1 MYCQEVYMEKE
12 LDLRLTKAVPTERQI
27 KIQQMEFYGFVHFTI
42 NTFTGMEWGEGTEDP
57 KIFNPDKLNAEQW
70 ARAAKDGGM
79 SGLILTCKHHDGF
92 CLWPSAYTKHSVAS
106 SPYKDGKGDIVKE
119 LSDACRK
126 EGIKFGVYLSPW
138 DRNNSSYGT
147 GKEYDD
153 YFVNQ
158 LTELLTNYGDIFT
171 VWFDGA
177 CGEGPNG
184 KVQKYDWDRYYS
196 VIRKL
201 QPKACISVSG
211 PDVRWCGNEAGDTRE
226 SEWSVVPV
234 RMSDTEIVAENSQK
248 RDDEEFRRQTMNAED
263 RDLGSRDRLR
273 DVKNIIWYPAE
284 VDVSIR
290 PGWFYHEEE
299 DDKVRSFE
307 NLKDIYLKSVGGN
320 ATLLLNIP
328 PDKHGLFCEA
338 DVKRLKELGDFIRT
352 SFSDNLVEQAEL
364 IATPFQNGHSIENV
378 KEDDYDTYFRTDDWN
393 TQAEIRIKWKEE
405 KKLKYLV
412 MKEMI
417 SLSQRIEKFTISYLK
432 DGREKIVTTGTT
444 VGYKKIVS
452 LPEIIT
458 DELII
463 RIVDS
468 RVAPTLSFI
477 GVYGKQLN

>member
-1 MYCQEVYMEKE
+1 MERE
-12 LDLRLTKAVPTERQI
+12 LDLKLTKVVPTERQV

-57 KIFNPDKLNAEQW
+57 KLFHPDRLDAQQW
-70 ARAAKDGGM
+70 AEAAKEGGM

-106 SPYKDGKGDIVKE
+106 SPYKEGKGDVVRE

-126 EGIKFGVYLSPW
+126 VGIKFGVYLSPW
-138 DRNNSSYGT
+138 DRNNPDYGK
-147 GKEYDD
+147 GKAYDD

-158 LTELLTNYGDIFT
+158 LTELLTNYGELFT

-184 KVQKYDWDRYYS
+184 KVQKYDWERYYA

-226 SEWSVVPV
+226 SEWSVVPAKI
-234 RMSDTEIVAENSQK
+234 SENELVAEHSQK
-248 RDDEEFRRQTMNAED
+248 EDNEKFSKQGMNEQD

-273 DVKNIIWYPAE
+273 GVSKLIWYPAE

-290 PGWFYHEEE
+290 PGWFYHEDQ
-299 DDKVRSFE
+299 DDKVRSLE

-328 PDKHGLFCEA
+328 PDKHGLFHRT
-338 DVKRLKELGDFIRT
+338 DVERLKELGDFIRT
-352 SFSDNLVEQAEL
+352 SFSDNLVKQAKL
-364 IATPFQNGHSIENV
+364 TATPFQVGHDIENV
-378 KEDDYDTYFRTDDWN
+378 REDDYHTYFRTDDWN
-393 TQAEIRIKWKEE
+393 TQIEIRIQWQEE
-405 KKLKYLV
+405 KKLEYLV
-412 MKEMI
+412 LKEMI
-417 SLSQRIEKFTISYLK
+417 SLSQRIEKFTISYMK
-432 DGREKIVTTGTT
+432 DRREKVVTTGTT
-444 VGYKKIVS
+444 VGYKKIVV
-452 LPEIIT
+452 LPEILT

-477 GVYGKQLN
+477 GVYGK

>member
-1 MYCQEVYMEKE
+1 MEKE

-138 DRNNSSYGT
+138 DRNNSSYGA

-248 RDDEEFRRQTMNAED
+248 KDDEEFRRQTMNAED

-352 SFSDNLVEQAEL
+352 SFSDNLVKQAEL

>member
-1 MYCQEVYMEKE
+1 MEKE

-248 RDDEEFRRQTMNAED
+248 KDDEEFRRQTMNAED

-352 SFSDNLVEQAEL
+352 SFSDNLVKQAEL

>member
-1 MYCQEVYMEKE
+1 MERE
-12 LDLRLTKAVPTERQI
+12 LDLKLTKVVPTERQV

-57 KIFNPDKLNAEQW
+57 KLFNPDKLDAQQW
-70 ARAAKDGGM
+70 AEAAKEGGM

-92 CLWPSAYTKHSVAS
+92 CLWPSAYTKHSVES
-106 SPYKDGKGDIVKE
+106 SPYKEGKGDVVKE

-126 EGIKFGVYLSPW
+126 VGIKFGVYLSPW
-138 DRNNSSYGT
+138 DRNNPDYGK
-147 GKEYDD
+147 GEAYDD

-158 LTELLTNYGDIFT
+158 LTELLTNYGELFT

-184 KVQKYDWDRYYS
+184 KVQKYDWERYYA

-226 SEWSVVPV
+226 SEWSVVPAKI
-234 RMSDTEIVAENSQK
+234 SETELVAEHSQK
-248 RDDEEFRRQTMNAED
+248 EDNEKFSKQGMNEQD

-273 DVKNIIWYPAE
+273 GVSKLIWYPAE

-290 PGWFYHEEE
+290 PGWFYHEDQ
-299 DDKVRSFE
+299 DDKVRSLE

-328 PDKHGLFCEA
+328 PDKHGLFHRA
-338 DVKRLKELGDFIRT
+338 DVERLKELGDFIRT
-352 SFSDNLVEQAEL
+352 SFSNNLVEQAKL
-364 IATPFQNGHSIENV
+364 TATPFQVGHDIENV
-378 KEDDYDTYFRTDDWN
+378 REDDYHTYFRTDDWN
-393 TQAEIRIKWKEE
+393 TQIEIRIQWQEE
-405 KKLKYLV
+405 KKLEYLV
-412 MKEMI
+412 LKEMI
-417 SLSQRIEKFTISYLK
+417 SLSQRIEKFTISYMK
-432 DGREKIVTTGTT
+432 DRKEKVVTTGTT
-444 VGYKKIVS
+444 VGYKKIVV
-452 LPEIIT
+452 LPEILA

-477 GVYGKQLN
+477 GVYGK

>member
-1 MYCQEVYMEKE
+1 MERE
-12 LDLRLTKAVPTERQI
+12 LDLKLTKVVPTERQV

-57 KIFNPDKLNAEQW
+57 KLFHPDKLDAQQW
-70 ARAAKDGGM
+70 AEAAKEGGM

-92 CLWPSAYTKHSVAS
+92 CLWPSAYTKHSVES
-106 SPYKDGKGDIVKE
+106 SPYKEGKGDVVKE

-126 EGIKFGVYLSPW
+126 VGIKFGVYLSPW
-138 DRNNSSYGT
+138 DRNNPDYGK
-147 GKEYDD
+147 GEAYDD

-158 LTELLTNYGDIFT
+158 LTELLTNYGELFT

-184 KVQKYDWDRYYS
+184 KVQKYDWERYYA

-226 SEWSVVPV
+226 SEWSVVPAKI
-234 RMSDTEIVAENSQK
+234 SETELVAEHSQK
-248 RDDEEFRRQTMNAED
+248 EDNEKFSKQGMNEQD

-273 DVKNIIWYPAE
+273 GVSKLIWYPAE

-290 PGWFYHEEE
+290 PGWFYHEDQ
-299 DDKVRSFE
+299 DDKVRSLE

-328 PDKHGLFCEA
+328 PDKHGLFHRA
-338 DVKRLKELGDFIRT
+338 DVERLKELGDFIRT
-352 SFSDNLVEQAEL
+352 SFSNNLVEQAKL
-364 IATPFQNGHSIENV
+364 TATPFQVGYDIENV
-378 KEDDYDTYFRTDDWN
+378 REDDYHTYFRTDDWN
-393 TQAEIRIKWKEE
+393 TQIEIRIQWQEE
-405 KKLKYLV
+405 KKLEYLV
-412 MKEMI
+412 LKEMI
-417 SLSQRIEKFTISYLK
+417 SLSQRIEKFTISYMK
-432 DGREKIVTTGTT
+432 DRKEKVVTTGTT
-444 VGYKKIVS
+444 VGYKKIVV
-452 LPEIIT
+452 LPEILT

-477 GVYGKQLN
+477 GVYGK

>member
-1 MYCQEVYMEKE
+1 MERE
-12 LDLRLTKAVPTERQI
+12 LDLKLTKVVPTERQV

-57 KIFNPDKLNAEQW
+57 KLFNPDKLDAQQW
-70 ARAAKDGGM
+70 AEAAKEGGM

-92 CLWPSAYTKHSVAS
+92 CLWPSAYTKHSVES
-106 SPYKDGKGDIVKE
+106 SPYKEGKGDVVKE

-126 EGIKFGVYLSPW
+126 VGIKFGVYLSPW
-138 DRNNSSYGT
+138 DRNNPDYGK
-147 GKEYDD
+147 GEAYDD

-158 LTELLTNYGDIFT
+158 LTELLTNYGELFT

-184 KVQKYDWDRYYS
+184 KVQKYDWERYYA

-211 PDVRWCGNEAGDTRE
+211 RDTRE
-226 SEWSVVPV
+226 SEWSVVPAKI
-234 RMSDTEIVAENSQK
+234 SETELVAEHSQK
-248 RDDEEFRRQTMNAED
+248 EDNEKFSKQGMNEQD

-273 DVKNIIWYPAE
+273 GVSKLIWYPAE

-290 PGWFYHEEE
+290 PGWFYHEDQ
-299 DDKVRSFE
+299 DDKVRSLE

-328 PDKHGLFCEA
+328 PDKHGLFHRA
-338 DVKRLKELGDFIRT
+338 DVERLKELGDFIRT
-352 SFSDNLVEQAEL
+352 SFSNNLVEQAKL
-364 IATPFQNGHSIENV
+364 TATPFQVGHDIENV
-378 KEDDYDTYFRTDDWN
+378 REDDYHTYFRTDDWN
-393 TQAEIRIKWKEE
+393 TQIEIRIQWQEE
-405 KKLKYLV
+405 KKLEYLV
-412 MKEMI
+412 LKEMI
-417 SLSQRIEKFTISYLK
+417 SLSQRIEKFTISYMK
-432 DGREKIVTTGTT
+432 DRKEKVVTTGTT
-444 VGYKKIVS
+444 VGYKKIVV
-452 LPEIIT
+452 LPEILT

-477 GVYGKQLN
+477 GVYGK

>member
-70 ARAAKDGGM
+70 AKAAKDGGM

-126 EGIKFGVYLSPW
+126 EGIRFGVYLSPW

-147 GKEYDD
+147 GKAYDD

-248 RDDEEFRRQTMNAED
+248 KDDEEFRRQTMNAQD

-352 SFSDNLVEQAEL
+352 SFSDNLVKQAEL

>member
-1 MYCQEVYMEKE
+1 MERE
-12 LDLRLTKAVPTERQI
+12 LDLKLTKVVPTERQV

-57 KIFNPDKLNAEQW
+57 KLFNPDKLDAQQW
-70 ARAAKDGGM
+70 AEVAKEGGM

-92 CLWPSAYTKHSVAS
+92 CLWPSAYTKHSVES
-106 SPYKDGKGDIVKE
+106 SPYKEGKGDVVKE

-126 EGIKFGVYLSPW
+126 VGIKFGVYLSPW
-138 DRNNSSYGT
+138 DRNNPDYGK
-147 GKEYDD
+147 GEAYDD

-158 LTELLTNYGDIFT
+158 LTELLTNYGELFT

-184 KVQKYDWDRYYS
+184 KVQKYDWERYYA

-226 SEWSVVPV
+226 SEWSVVPAKI
-234 RMSDTEIVAENSQK
+234 SETELVAEHSQK
-248 RDDEEFRRQTMNAED
+248 EDNEKFSKQGMNEQD

-273 DVKNIIWYPAE
+273 GVSKLIWYPAE

-290 PGWFYHEEE
+290 PGWFYHEDQ
-299 DDKVRSFE
+299 DDKVRSLE

-328 PDKHGLFCEA
+328 PDKHGLFHRA
-338 DVKRLKELGDFIRT
+338 DVERLKELGDFIRT
-352 SFSDNLVEQAEL
+352 SFSNNLVEQAKL
-364 IATPFQNGHSIENV
+364 TATPFQVGHDIENV
-378 KEDDYDTYFRTDDWN
+378 REDDYHTYFRTDDWN
-393 TQAEIRIKWKEE
+393 TQIEIRIQWQEE
-405 KKLKYLV
+405 KKLEYLV
-412 MKEMI
+412 LKEMI
-417 SLSQRIEKFTISYLK
+417 SLSQRIEKFTISYMK
-432 DGREKIVTTGTT
+432 DRKEKVVTTGTT
-444 VGYKKIVS
+444 VGYKKIVV
-452 LPEIIT
+452 LPEILT

-477 GVYGKQLN
+477 GVYGK

>member
-1 MYCQEVYMEKE
+1 MERE
-12 LDLRLTKAVPTERQI
+12 LDLKLTKVVPTERQV

-57 KIFNPDKLNAEQW
+57 KLFNPDKLDAQQW
-70 ARAAKDGGM
+70 AEAAKEGGM

-92 CLWPSAYTKHSVAS
+92 CLWPSAYTKHSVES
-106 SPYKDGKGDIVKE
+106 SPYKEGKGDVVKE

-126 EGIKFGVYLSPW
+126 VGIKFGVYLSPW
-138 DRNNSSYGT
+138 DRNNPDYGK
-147 GKEYDD
+147 GEAYDD

-158 LTELLTNYGDIFT
+158 LTELVTNYGELVT
-171 VWFDGA
+171 VWVDGA

-184 KVQKYDWDRYYS
+184 KVQKYDWERYYA

-226 SEWSVVPV
+226 SEWSVVPAKI
-234 RMSDTEIVAENSQK
+234 SETELVAEHSQK
-248 RDDEEFRRQTMNAED
+248 EDNEKFSKQGMNEQD

-273 DVKNIIWYPAE
+273 GVSKLIWYPAE

-290 PGWFYHEEE
+290 PGWFYHEDQ
-299 DDKVRSFE
+299 DDKVRSLE

-328 PDKHGLFCEA
+328 PDKHGLFHRA
-338 DVKRLKELGDFIRT
+338 DVERLKELGDFIRT
-352 SFSDNLVEQAEL
+352 SFSNNLVEQAKL
-364 IATPFQNGHSIENV
+364 TATPFQVGHDIENV
-378 KEDDYDTYFRTDDWN
+378 REDDYHTYFRTDDWN
-393 TQAEIRIKWKEE
+393 TQIEIRIQWQEE
-405 KKLKYLV
+405 KKLEYLV
-412 MKEMI
+412 LKEMI
-417 SLSQRIEKFTISYLK
+417 SLSQRIEKFTISYMK
-432 DGREKIVTTGTT
+432 DRKEKVVTTGTT
-444 VGYKKIVS
+444 VGYKKIVV
-452 LPEIIT
+452 LPEILT

-477 GVYGKQLN
+477 GVYGK

>member
-1 MYCQEVYMEKE
+1 MERE
-12 LDLRLTKAVPTERQI
+12 LDLKLTKVVPTERQV

-57 KIFNPDKLNAEQW
+57 KLFNPDKLDAQQW
-70 ARAAKDGGM
+70 AEAAKEGGM

-92 CLWPSAYTKHSVAS
+92 CLWPSAYTKHSVES
-106 SPYKDGKGDIVKE
+106 SPYKEGKGDVVKE

-126 EGIKFGVYLSPW
+126 VGIKFGVYLSPW
-138 DRNNSSYGT
+138 DRNNPDYGK
-147 GKEYDD
+147 GEAYDD

-158 LTELLTNYGDIFT
+158 LTELLTNYGELFT

-184 KVQKYDWDRYYS
+184 KVQKYDWERYYA

-226 SEWSVVPV
+226 SEWSVVPAKI
-234 RMSDTEIVAENSQK
+234 SETELVAEHSQK
-248 RDDEEFRRQTMNAED
+248 EDNEKFSKQGMNEQD

-273 DVKNIIWYPAE
+273 GVSNLIWYPAE

-290 PGWFYHEEE
+290 PGWFYHEDQ
-299 DDKVRSFE
+299 DDKVRSLE

-328 PDKHGLFCEA
+328 PDKHGLFHRA
-338 DVKRLKELGDFIRT
+338 DVERLKELGDFIRT
-352 SFSDNLVEQAEL
+352 SFSNNLVEQAKL
-364 IATPFQNGHSIENV
+364 TATPFQVGHDIENV
-378 KEDDYDTYFRTDDWN
+378 REDDYHTYFRTDDWN
-393 TQAEIRIKWKEE
+393 TQIEIRIQWQEE
-405 KKLKYLV
+405 KKLEYLV
-412 MKEMI
+412 LKEMI
-417 SLSQRIEKFTISYLK
+417 SLSQRIEKFTISYMK
-432 DGREKIVTTGTT
+432 DRKEKVVTTGTT
-444 VGYKKIVS
+444 VGYKKIVV
-452 LPEIIT
+452 LPEILT

-477 GVYGKQLN
+477 GVYGK

>member
-1 MYCQEVYMEKE
+1 MERE
-12 LDLRLTKAVPTERQI
+12 LDLKLTKVVPTERQV

-57 KIFNPDKLNAEQW
+57 KLFNPDKLDAQQW
-70 ARAAKDGGM
+70 AEAAKEGGM

-92 CLWPSAYTKHSVAS
+92 CLWPSAYTKHSVES
-106 SPYKDGKGDIVKE
+106 SPYKEGKGDVVKE

-126 EGIKFGVYLSPW
+126 VGIKFGVYLSPW
-138 DRNNSSYGT
+138 DRNNPDYGK
-147 GKEYDD
+147 GEAYDD

-158 LTELLTNYGDIFT
+158 LTELLTNYGELFT

-184 KVQKYDWDRYYS
+184 KVQKYDWERYYA

-226 SEWSVVPV
+226 SEWSVVPAKI
-234 RMSDTEIVAENSQK
+234 SETELVAEHSQK
-248 RDDEEFRRQTMNAED
+248 EDNEKFSKQGMNEQD

-273 DVKNIIWYPAE
+273 GVSKLIWYPAE

-290 PGWFYHEEE
+290 HGWFYHEDQ
-299 DDKVRSFE
+299 DDKVRSLE

-328 PDKHGLFCEA
+328 PDKHGLFHRA
-338 DVKRLKELGDFIRT
+338 DVERLKELGDFIRT
-352 SFSDNLVEQAEL
+352 SFSNNLVEQAKL
-364 IATPFQNGHSIENV
+364 TATPFQVGHDIENV
-378 KEDDYDTYFRTDDWN
+378 REDDYHTYFRTDDWN
-393 TQAEIRIKWKEE
+393 TQIEIRIQWQEE
-405 KKLKYLV
+405 KKLEYLV
-412 MKEMI
+412 LKEMI
-417 SLSQRIEKFTISYLK
+417 SLSQRIEKFTISYMK
-432 DGREKIVTTGTT
+432 DRKEKVVTTGTT
-444 VGYKKIVS
+444 VGYKKIVV
-452 LPEIIT
+452 LPEILT

-477 GVYGKQLN
+477 GVYGK

>member
-1 MYCQEVYMEKE
+1 M
-12 LDLRLTKAVPTERQI
+12 
-27 KIQQMEFYGFVHFTI
+27 
-42 NTFTGMEWGEGTEDP
+42 
-57 KIFNPDKLNAEQW
+57 FNPDKLDAQQW
-70 ARAAKDGGM
+70 AEAAKEGGM

-92 CLWPSAYTKHSVAS
+92 CLWPSAYTKHSVES
-106 SPYKDGKGDIVKE
+106 SPYKEGKGDVVKE

-126 EGIKFGVYLSPW
+126 VGIKFGVYLSPW
-138 DRNNSSYGT
+138 DRNNPDYGK
-147 GKEYDD
+147 GEAYDD

-158 LTELLTNYGDIFT
+158 LTELLTNYGELFT

-184 KVQKYDWDRYYS
+184 KVQKYDWERYYA

-226 SEWSVVPV
+226 SEWSVVPAKI
-234 RMSDTEIVAENSQK
+234 SETELVAEHSQK
-248 RDDEEFRRQTMNAED
+248 EDNEKFSKQGMNEQD

-273 DVKNIIWYPAE
+273 GVSKLIWYPAE

-290 PGWFYHEEE
+290 PGWFYHEDQ
-299 DDKVRSFE
+299 DDKVRSLE

-328 PDKHGLFCEA
+328 PDKHGLFHRA
-338 DVKRLKELGDFIRT
+338 DVERLKELGDFIRT
-352 SFSDNLVEQAEL
+352 SFSNNLVEQAKL
-364 IATPFQNGHSIENV
+364 TATPFQVGHDIENV
-378 KEDDYDTYFRTDDWN
+378 REDDYHTYFRTDDWN
-393 TQAEIRIKWKEE
+393 TQIEIRIQWQEE
-405 KKLKYLV
+405 KKLEYLV
-412 MKEMI
+412 LKEMI
-417 SLSQRIEKFTISYLK
+417 SLSQRIEKFTISYMK
-432 DGREKIVTTGTT
+432 DRKEKVVTTGTT
-444 VGYKKIVS
+444 VGYKKIVV
-452 LPEIIT
+452 LPEILT

-477 GVYGKQLN
+477 GVYGK

>member
-1 MYCQEVYMEKE
+1 MERE
-12 LDLRLTKAVPTERQI
+12 LDLKLTKVVPTERQV

-57 KIFNPDKLNAEQW
+57 KLFNPDKLDAQQW
-70 ARAAKDGGM
+70 AEAAKEGGM

-92 CLWPSAYTKHSVAS
+92 CLWPSAYTKHSVES
-106 SPYKDGKGDIVKE
+106 SPYKEGKGDVVKE

-126 EGIKFGVYLSPW
+126 VGIKFGVYLSPW
-138 DRNNSSYGT
+138 DRNNPDYGK
-147 GKEYDD
+147 GEAYDD

-158 LTELLTNYGDIFT
+158 LTELLTNYGELFT

-184 KVQKYDWDRYYS
+184 KVQKYDWERYYA

-226 SEWSVVPV
+226 SEWSVVPAKI
-234 RMSDTEIVAENSQK
+234 SETELVAEHSQK
-248 RDDEEFRRQTMNAED
+248 EDNEKFSKQGMNEQD

-273 DVKNIIWYPAE
+273 GVSKLIWYPAE

-290 PGWFYHEEE
+290 PGWFYHEDQ
-299 DDKVRSFE
+299 DDKVRSLE

-328 PDKHGLFCEA
+328 PDKHGLFHRA
-338 DVKRLKELGDFIRT
+338 DVERLKELGDFIRT
-352 SFSDNLVEQAEL
+352 SFSNNLVEQAKL
-364 IATPFQNGHSIENV
+364 TATPFQVGHDIENV
-378 KEDDYDTYFRTDDWN
+378 RDDWN
-393 TQAEIRIKWKEE
+393 TQIEIRIQWQEE
-405 KKLKYLV
+405 KKLEYLV
-412 MKEMI
+412 LKEMI
-417 SLSQRIEKFTISYLK
+417 SLSQRIEKFTISYMK
-432 DGREKIVTTGTT
+432 DRKEKVVTTGTT
-444 VGYKKIVS
+444 VGYKKIVV
-452 LPEIIT
+452 LPEILT

-477 GVYGKQLN
+477 GVYGK

>member
-1 MYCQEVYMEKE
+1 MERE
-12 LDLRLTKAVPTERQI
+12 LDLKLTKVVPTERQV

-57 KIFNPDKLNAEQW
+57 KLFNPDKLDAQQW
-70 ARAAKDGGM
+70 AEAAKEGGM

-92 CLWPSAYTKHSVAS
+92 CLWPSAYTKHSVES
-106 SPYKDGKGDIVKE
+106 SPYKEGKGDVVKE

-126 EGIKFGVYLSPW
+126 VGIKFGVYLSPW
-138 DRNNSSYGT
+138 DRNNPDYGK
-147 GKEYDD
+147 GEAYDD

-158 LTELLTNYGDIFT
+158 LTELLTNYGELFT

-184 KVQKYDWDRYYS
+184 KVQKYDWERYYA

-226 SEWSVVPV
+226 SEWSVVPAKI
-234 RMSDTEIVAENSQK
+234 SETELVAEHSQK
-248 RDDEEFRRQTMNAED
+248 EDNEKFSKQGMNEQD

-273 DVKNIIWYPAE
+273 GVSKLIWYPAE

-290 PGWFYHEEE
+290 PGWFYHEDQ
-299 DDKVRSFE
+299 DDKVRSLE

-328 PDKHGLFCEA
+328 PDKHGLFHRA
-338 DVKRLKELGDFIRT
+338 DVERLKELGDFIRT
-352 SFSDNLVEQAEL
+352 SFSNNLVEQAKL
-364 IATPFQNGHSIENV
+364 TATPFQVGHDIENV
-378 KEDDYDTYFRTDDWN
+378 REDDYHTYFRTDDWN
-393 TQAEIRIKWKEE
+393 TQIEIRIQWQEE
-405 KKLKYLV
+405 KKLEYLV
-412 MKEMI
+412 LKEMI
-417 SLSQRIEKFTISYLK
+417 SLSQRIEKFTISYMK
-432 DGREKIVTTGTT
+432 DRKEKVVTTGTT
-444 VGYKKIVS
+444 VGYKKIVV
-452 LPEIIT
+452 LPEILT

-468 RVAPTLSFI
+468 RVPSTMQGF
-477 GVYGKQLN
+477 

>member
-1 MYCQEVYMEKE
+1 MERE
-12 LDLRLTKAVPTERQI
+12 LDLKLTKVVPTERQV

-57 KIFNPDKLNAEQW
+57 KLFNPDKLDAQQW
-70 ARAAKDGGM
+70 AEAAKEGGM

-92 CLWPSAYTKHSVAS
+92 CLWPSAYTKHSVES
-106 SPYKDGKGDIVKE
+106 SPYKEGKGDVVKE

-126 EGIKFGVYLSPW
+126 VGIKFGVYLSPW
-138 DRNNSSYGT
+138 DRNNPDYGK
-147 GKEYDD
+147 GEAYDD

-158 LTELLTNYGDIFT
+158 LTELLTNYGELFT

-184 KVQKYDWDRYYS
+184 KVQKYDWERYYA

-226 SEWSVVPV
+226 SEWSVVPAKI
-234 RMSDTEIVAENSQK
+234 SETELVAEHSQK
-248 RDDEEFRRQTMNAED
+248 EDNEKFSKQGMNEQD

-273 DVKNIIWYPAE
+273 GVSKLIWYPAE

-290 PGWFYHEEE
+290 PGWFYHEDQ
-299 DDKVRSFE
+299 DDKVRSLE

-328 PDKHGLFCEA
+328 PDKHGLFHRA
-338 DVKRLKELGDFIRT
+338 DVERLKELGDFIRT
-352 SFSDNLVEQAEL
+352 SFSNNLVEQAKL
-364 IATPFQNGHSIENV
+364 TATPFQVGHDIENV
-378 KEDDYDTYFRTDDWN
+378 REDDYHTYFRTDDWN
-393 TQAEIRIKWKEE
+393 TQIEIRIQWQEE
-405 KKLKYLV
+405 KKLEYLV
-412 MKEMI
+412 LKEMI
-417 SLSQRIEKFTISYLK
+417 SLSQRIEKFTISYMK
-432 DGREKIVTTGTT
+432 YRKEKVVTTGTT
-444 VGYKKIVS
+444 VGYKKIVV
-452 LPEIIT
+452 LPEILT

-477 GVYGKQLN
+477 GVYGK

>member
-1 MYCQEVYMEKE
+1 MERE
-12 LDLRLTKAVPTERQI
+12 LDLKLTKVVPTERQV

-57 KIFNPDKLNAEQW
+57 KLFHPDRLDAQQW
-70 ARAAKDGGM
+70 AEAAKEGGM

-106 SPYKDGKGDIVKE
+106 SPYKEGKGDIVRE

-126 EGIKFGVYLSPW
+126 VGIKFGVYLSPW
-138 DRNNSSYGT
+138 DRNNPDYGK
-147 GKEYDD
+147 GKAYDD

-158 LTELLTNYGDIFT
+158 LTELLTNYGELFT

-184 KVQKYDWDRYYS
+184 KVQKYDWERYYA

-226 SEWSVVPV
+226 SEWSVVPAKI
-234 RMSDTEIVAENSQK
+234 SENELVAEHSQK
-248 RDDEEFRRQTMNAED
+248 EDNEKFSKQGMNEQD

-273 DVKNIIWYPAE
+273 GVSKLIWYPAE

-290 PGWFYHEEE
+290 PGWFYHEDQ
-299 DDKVRSFE
+299 DDKVRSLE

-328 PDKHGLFCEA
+328 PDKHGLFHRT
-338 DVKRLKELGDFIRT
+338 DVERLKELGDFIRT
-352 SFSDNLVEQAEL
+352 SFSDNLVKQAKL
-364 IATPFQNGHSIENV
+364 TATPFQVGHDIENV
-378 KEDDYDTYFRTDDWN
+378 REDDYHTYFRTDDWN
-393 TQAEIRIKWKEE
+393 TQIEIRIQWQEE
-405 KKLKYLV
+405 KKLEYLV
-412 MKEMI
+412 LKEMI
-417 SLSQRIEKFTISYLK
+417 SLSQRIEKFTISYMK
-432 DGREKIVTTGTT
+432 DRREKVVTTGTT
-444 VGYKKIVS
+444 VGYKKIVV
-452 LPEIIT
+452 LPEILT

-477 GVYGKQLN
+477 GVYGK

>member
-1 MYCQEVYMEKE
+1 MEKE

-70 ARAAKDGGM
+70 AKAAKDGGM

-126 EGIKFGVYLSPW
+126 EGIRFGVYLSPW

-147 GKEYDD
+147 GKAYDD

-226 SEWSVVPV
+226 SEWGVVPV

-248 RDDEEFRRQTMNAED
+248 KDDEEFRRQTMNAQD